1 MVDKYK
7 IQGGNQLK
15 GEVLI
20 GGAKNSVLKLMAS
33 AVLAKGETKIYNV
46 PELTD
51 VGIMLEV
58 INGLGIKTNHDKK
71 EQSVTIDATDI
82 TSITAQ
88 YEYVSKM
95 RASFI
100 ILGALISRCKE
111 AIVALPGGC
120 AIGERRVD
128 FHIKG
133 LEALGAKIK
142 IENGYVHAKANK
154 LVGTDIYLDIPSVGA
169 TENLMLASILAEGS
183 TRIQN
188 AAQEPEI
195 VDLANFLNTMGADV
209 VGAGTSEIVINGV
222 KQEDLHPIEYTTIPD
237 RIEAGTF
244 MSAVVGTRGKAII
257 RNVYPAHLTFF
268 TDKLIKMGAN
278 IKLIE
283 PTAIEV
289 SCKNRLNSVNF
300 VTQPYPGF
308 PTDLQSMA
316 MVLLSTANGVG
327 IITESLYE
335 NRFMQVQH
343 LLRMG
348 ADIHQ
353 DRNHAIIKGVK
364 KLTGATVEASDL
376 RAGASLVVAGL
387 MADGTT
393 IVEKLHH
400 IDRGYEKF
408 DEKIR
413 NLGGNIIR
421 YNDGTPSEETRIHT
435 NESRLYPKLL
445 EVIELLKNYQDELLE
460 QAELFLNKLEE
471 QVSKEAIDRF
481 YELIKPVNGCRWYD
495 KNPTISKTVE
505 ILRVVPPDVQK
516 ACAERFIAAL
526 KEMGIDYESPN
537 QE

>member
-1 MVDKYK
+1 MADKYK

-15 GEVLI
+15 GEVCI

-33 AVLAKGETKIYNV
+33 TVLAKGESKIYNV

-58 INGLGIKTNHDKK
+58 INGLGIKTYHDKEEK
-71 EQSVTIDATDI
+71 SVTIDATNI

-100 ILGALISRCKE
+100 ILGALVSRCKE

-142 IENGYVHAKANK
+142 IENGYVHAKASK

-209 VGAGTSEIVINGV
+209 TGAGTSEIVINGV

-244 MSAVVGTRGKAII
+244 MSAVAGTRGKAII
-257 RNVYPAHLTFF
+257 RNIYPAHLTFF

-289 SCKNRLNSVNF
+289 SCKNRMNSVNF

-316 MVLLSTANGVG
+316 MVLLSMANGVG

-364 KLTGATVEASDL
+364 RLTGATVAASDL

-387 MADGTT
+387 MANGVT
-393 IVEKLHH
+393 IVENLHH
-400 IDRGYEKF
+400 VDRGYEKF
-408 DEKIR
+408 DEKLR
-413 NLGGNIIR
+413 ALGGNIIR
-421 YNDGTPSEETRIHT
+421 YSDNAVNEELRVQDG
-435 NESRLYPKLL
+435 SRL
-445 EVIELLKNYQDELLE
+445 
-460 QAELFLNKLEE
+460 
-471 QVSKEAIDRF
+471 
-481 YELIKPVNGCRWYD
+481 
-495 KNPTISKTVE
+495 
-505 ILRVVPPDVQK
+505 
-516 ACAERFIAAL
+516 
-526 KEMGIDYESPN
+526 
-537 QE
+537 